1 MKIQN
6 ATQGYDIGLTS
17 VSTKL
22 HCLQK
27 YSSFLSSLFS
37 LGYSKQLHSSQK
49 RMDIVNLIRPNSQLF
64 FLLPLRYEKVKD
76 ENCGESKHDADDD
89 YPNVVLRIMK

>member
-1 MKIQN
+1 
-6 ATQGYDIGLTS
+6 
-17 VSTKL
+17 
-22 HCLQK
+22 
-27 YSSFLSSLFS
+27 
-37 LGYSKQLHSSQK
+37 
-49 RMDIVNLIRPNSQLF
+49 MDIVNLIRPNSQLF